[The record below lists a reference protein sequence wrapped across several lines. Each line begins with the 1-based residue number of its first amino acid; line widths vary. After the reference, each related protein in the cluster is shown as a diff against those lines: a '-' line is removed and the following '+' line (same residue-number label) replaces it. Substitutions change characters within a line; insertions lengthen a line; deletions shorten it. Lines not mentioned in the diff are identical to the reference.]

1 MRVLIADD
9 HQVIRKS
16 ISSILQSRK
25 DIRVCGEAVNGKE
38 AVSKAQLLKPD
49 LLILDISLPDSNG
62 LEVATAI
69 KKLLPEVPILLL
81 SAYAGKQ
88 LSEEVKRRG
97 SGYSLTQ
104 GTRVRTKAQQQLDN
118 VRAAIKLLG
127 GMGSS
132 GKVTGSSSGRK

>member
-9 HQVIRKS
+9 HEVIRKG
-16 ISSILQSRK
+16 ISSILQARA
-25 DIRVCGEAVNGKE
+25 DIQICGEATNGEE
-38 AVSKAQLLKPD
+38 AVSKTQLLKPD

-97 SGYSLTQ
+97 FQGFISKNGAATTLIGAVDAIVHSKQNFYS
-104 GTRVRTKAQQQLDN
+104 
-118 VRAAIKLLG
+118 
-127 GMGSS
+127 
-132 GKVTGSSSGRK
+132 

>member
-9 HQVIRKS
+9 NQMIRKG
-16 ISSILQSRK
+16 ISSILQSRA
-25 DIRVCGEAVNGKE
+25 DIQICGEAANGKE

-97 SGYSLTQ
+97 FQGFISKNDAATTLMGAVDAIVHLKQTFYS
-104 GTRVRTKAQQQLDN
+104 
-118 VRAAIKLLG
+118 
-127 GMGSS
+127 
-132 GKVTGSSSGRK
+132 

>member
-1 MRVLIADD
+1 MPLHHCLMRTSRRGRTLESGTTPAPMRVLIADD

-25 DIRVCGEAVNGKE
+25 DIRVCGEAANGKE

-88 LSEEVKRRG
+88 FREEMKR
-97 SGYSLTQ
+97 
-104 GTRVRTKAQQQLDN
+104 
-118 VRAAIKLLG
+118 G
-127 GMGSS
+127 G
-132 GKVTGSSSGRK
+132 VAR

>member
-9 HQVIRKS
+9 HEVIRKS
-16 ISSILQSRK
+16 ISSILESRP
-25 DIRVCGEAVNGKE
+25 DIQVCGEASNGEE

-81 SAYAGKQ
+81 SAYGGEQ
-88 LSEEVKRRG
+88 MSEEVKRRG
-97 SGYSLTQ
+97 FQ
-104 GTRVRTKAQQQLDN
+104 GFVSKND
-118 VRAAIKLLG
+118 AANTLLG
-127 GMGSS
+127 AVDAIVLLKQSFYS
-132 GKVTGSSSGRK
+132 